1 MSIIQDSL
9 KEIRKIDKDFSF
21 GITIVDEYLIRDL
34 NTLIENLSEFYIY
47 NNIPF
52 EDEIKQYVY
61 NIINDSLIEIFMKL
75 SMELNVII

>member
-9 KEIRKIDKDFSF
+9 NEFRKIDKDFSF

-52 EDEIKQYVY
+52 EKQYVY
-61 NIINDSLIEIFMKL
+61 NIINDSLIEIFMWL
-75 SMELNVII
+75 FNNL